1 MRRHAVTVLLAV
13 AALAA
18 APASAQAA
26 VVAAWPLGSDAHDST
41 GHGHDGTAKNVT
53 FDGSALFNGQSSR
66 ITVPFS
72 SALSPGSADITAS
85 VQVNTTH
92 RPGTGDHDFD
102 LIRASPTGKMYKIE
116 LFPHGKVDAQ
126 AQCIF
131 VGSANRTTVH
141 AGPSLDDGSWHTIVC
156 RKTSSRVTLTVD
168 GKAVGSA
175 SITIGSIALKNGGV
189 FALGY
194 KPVPGGTDGDFYNGR
209 MRNASVSIG

>member
-1 MRRHAVTVLLAV
+1 MRRHVVTVLLA
-13 AALAA
+13 AAFLTA

-26 VVAAWPLGSDAHDST
+26 AVAAWPFGSDAHDSS
-41 GHGHDGTAKNVT
+41 GHGHDGSAKNVA

-72 SALSPGSADITAS
+72 SALSPGTADVTAS
-85 VQVNTTH
+85 VRVNTTH
-92 RPGTGDHDFD
+92 RPGTGNHDFD
-102 LIRASPTGKMYKIE
+102 LMRASPTGKMYKIE
-116 LFPHGKVDAQ
+116 LFPHGKVKAQ

-141 AGPSLDDGSWHTIVC
+141 AGPSLDDGRWHSIVC
-156 RKTSSRVTLTVD
+156 RKTSNRVTLTVD

-175 SITIGSIALKNGGV
+175 NVTIGSIGLKKGGV

-194 KPVPGGTDGDFYNGR
+194 KPVPGGSDGDFYNGR
-209 MRNASVSIG
+209 LRNASVAIG